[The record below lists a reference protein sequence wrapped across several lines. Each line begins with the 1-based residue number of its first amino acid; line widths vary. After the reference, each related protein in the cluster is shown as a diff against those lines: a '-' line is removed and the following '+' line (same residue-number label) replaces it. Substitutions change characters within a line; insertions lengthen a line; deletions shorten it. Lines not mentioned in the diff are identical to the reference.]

1 MPMNQAVPFDFRFG
15 LGLRLTE
22 MLCRNVNTIVS
33 NYMVSIPELM
43 HKCFFFCLHSYILK
57 TALIRQ
63 EVGRFP
69 SGNIELRRNARG
81 TPSAMSSS
89 ES

>member
-33 NYMVSIPELM
+33 IYMVSIPELM
-43 HKCFFFCLHSYILK
+43 HKFFFSAYIH
-57 TALIRQ
+57 TY
-63 EVGRFP
+63 
-69 SGNIELRRNARG
+69 
-81 TPSAMSSS
+81 
-89 ES
+89 